1 MKQKVNGLNVIKYA
15 GAYIAFIIGSGFATG
30 QEIIQ
35 FYTSYG
41 IWGIGSIAISMFLFA
56 WVGGTVTDMGFRTK
70 GMEKVNAYGQIC
82 GKWLGTF
89 YEYFV
94 RIFLFAVVV
103 VMISGAGATLNEYY
117 GLNYYVGSLLMAVLI
132 FVAFAF
138 GFNKLLDVIGC
149 IGPVIIVF
157 SIVVAVAT
165 IVSGS
170 GLDLNVDI
178 TPIANMRSSANWW
191 ISGILYA
198 SYNIFGAI
206 PFLTTMGAGST
217 SAREVKLGGI
227 LGGVVLMTA
236 VLFMNTIFSRTGAA
250 VVGICPQFTDYVLSA
265 RCHGFDYRPVYLKQE
280 ENFQLMPER
289 VVAAIDDAVSLVYL
303 DNPNNPTGQSVPL
316 DAMRM
321 ILDKAREVGA
331 CVISDE
337 AYGDYLAPEDSAIT
351 LVNEYDNLIVMRS
364 FSKGTGLAGMRAA
377 YVAASPEIIAQIDKV
392 SNPYC
397 INGIGRRLAV
407 AALEDTAFVEESR
420 RRIAAA
426 KQALRSC
433 TGGALSMAATLDSC
447 SICLLTH
454 KDKNCDLAKLF
465 ASYGVKVVSGSDF
478 EGLGTNSVRL
488 RLPPQEQE
496 KALLCIVRDIDRGA
510 SDRVS

>member
-206 PFLTTMGAGST
+206 PFLTTMGAGQHIRQGSEAGRYFRRCGADDGGAVYECG
-217 SAREVKLGGI
+217 SASAGRRDRAVCRAYAAVGQGYFSCT
-227 LGGVVLMTA
+227 GSVVLC
-236 VLFMNTIFSRTGAA
+236 GAA
-250 VVGICPQFTDYVLSA
+250 VRYFLH
-265 RCHGFDYRPVYLKQE
+265 RCAHDVDGVQ
-280 ENFQLMPER
+280 Q
-289 VVAAIDDAVSLVYL
+289 A
-303 DNPNNPTGQSVPL
+303 
-316 DAMRM
+316 
-321 ILDKAREVGA
+321 
-331 CVISDE
+331 
-337 AYGDYLAPEDSAIT
+337 
-351 LVNEYDNLIVMRS
+351 
-364 FSKGTGLAGMRAA
+364 GTGGNQKVYHYRGGADSGGLWAGS
-377 YVAASPEIIAQIDKV
+377 ASV
-392 SNPYC
+392 RY
-397 INGIGRRLAV
+397 IGRLHLPLYGLSGASCCWCV
-407 AALEDTAFVEESR
+407 WQVSAFAALS
-420 RRIAAA
+420 
-426 KQALRSC
+426 
-433 TGGALSMAATLDSC
+433 
-447 SICLLTH
+447 
-454 KDKNCDLAKLF
+454 
-465 ASYGVKVVSGSDF
+465 
-478 EGLGTNSVRL
+478 
-488 RLPPQEQE
+488 E
-496 KALLCIVRDIDRGA
+496 KAT
-510 SDRVS
+510 

>member
-1 MKQKVNGLNVIKYA
+1 MKQKTDWLNVVKYA

-236 VLFMNTIFSRTGAA
+236 VLFMNAALLLRVDEIAQFAVPTLRLAKDISPVLGALFSVVLLCGIFSTAAPHDVDGVQQAGAGGNQEVYRHRGGA
-250 VVGICPQFTDYVLSA
+250 DSGGLWAGSA
-265 RCHGFDYRPVYLKQE
+265 
-280 ENFQLMPER
+280 
-289 VVAAIDDAVSLVYL
+289 
-303 DNPNNPTGQSVPL
+303 SV
-316 DAMRM
+316 R
-321 ILDKAREVGA
+321 
-331 CVISDE
+331 
-337 AYGDYLAPEDSAIT
+337 Y
-351 LVNEYDNLIVMRS
+351 
-364 FSKGTGLAGMRAA
+364 
-377 YVAASPEIIAQIDKV
+377 
-392 SNPYC
+392 
-397 INGIGRRLAV
+397 IGRLHLPLYGLSGHP
-407 AALEDTAFVEESR
+407 AA
-420 RRIAAA
+420 
-426 KQALRSC
+426 
-433 TGGALSMAATLDSC
+433 G
-447 SICLLTH
+447 
-454 KDKNCDLAKLF
+454 
-465 ASYGVKVVSGSDF
+465 VSGSSAHSRLYQKKQH
-478 EGLGTNSVRL
+478 ESV
-488 RLPPQEQE
+488 
-496 KALLCIVRDIDRGA
+496 
-510 SDRVS
+510 S

>member
-1 MKQKVNGLNVIKYA
+1 MKQKTDWLNVVKYA
-15 GAYIAFIIGSGFATG
+15 GAYIAFIIGSGSATG
-30 QEIIQ
+30 QEVNQ
-35 FYTSYG
+35 FYTPYG
-41 IWGIGSIAISMFLFA
+41 IWGIGSVAISMFLFA

-103 VMISGAGATLNEYY
+103 VMISGAGAMLNEYY
-117 GLNYYVGSLLMAVLI
+117 GPNYYVGSLLMAVLI
-132 FVAFAF
+132 FVGFAF

-236 VLFMNTIFSRTGAA
+236 VLFMNAALLLRVDEIAQFAVPTLRLAKDISPVLGALFSVVLLCGIFSTAA
-250 VVGICPQFTDYVLSA
+250 PMMWTVCS
-265 RCHGFDYRPVYLKQE
+265 K
-280 ENFQLMPER
+280 
-289 VVAAIDDAVSLVYL
+289 
-303 DNPNNPTGQSVPL
+303 
-316 DAMRM
+316 
-321 ILDKAREVGA
+321 
-331 CVISDE
+331 
-337 AYGDYLAPEDSAIT
+337 LAPVGTRKSSVIAAGAFGLGQLPFGT
-351 LVNEYDNLIVMRS
+351 LVGFIYPY
-364 FSKGTGLAGMRAA
+364 TGYL
-377 YVAASPEIIAQIDKV
+377 
-392 SNPYC
+392 
-397 INGIGRRLAV
+397 GILLLVCLAV
-407 AALEDTAFVEESR
+407 QRIRGYIRKNNMKASLDEE
-420 RRIAAA
+420 
-426 KQALRSC
+426 
-433 TGGALSMAATLDSC
+433 
-447 SICLLTH
+447 
-454 KDKNCDLAKLF
+454 
-465 ASYGVKVVSGSDF
+465 V
-478 EGLGTNSVRL
+478 
-488 RLPPQEQE
+488 
-496 KALLCIVRDIDRGA
+496 
-510 SDRVS
+510 

>member
-1 MKQKVNGLNVIKYA
+1 MKQKTDWLNVVKYA

-41 IWGIGSIAISMFLFA
+41 IWGIGSVAISMFLFA

-103 VMISGAGATLNEYY
+103 VMISGAGAMLNEYY
-117 GLNYYVGSLLMAVLI
+117 GPNYYVGSLLMAVLI

-198 SYNIFGAI
+198 SYIGLNKEA
-206 PFLTTMGAGST
+206 LLVEAGDKHGDLFDLKCLVGGGYIAGT
-217 SAREVKLGGI
+217 LGEKQDLHLLLLGI
-227 LGGVVLMTA
+227 
-236 VLFMNTIFSRTGAA
+236 
-250 VVGICPQFTDYVLSA
+250 Q
-265 RCHGFDYRPVYLKQE
+265 
-280 ENFQLMPER
+280 
-289 VVAAIDDAVSLVYL
+289 
-303 DNPNNPTGQSVPL
+303 
-316 DAMRM
+316 
-321 ILDKAREVGA
+321 
-331 CVISDE
+331 
-337 AYGDYLAPEDSAIT
+337 
-351 LVNEYDNLIVMRS
+351 
-364 FSKGTGLAGMRAA
+364 
-377 YVAASPEIIAQIDKV
+377 
-392 SNPYC
+392 
-397 INGIGRRLAV
+397 
-407 AALEDTAFVEESR
+407 
-420 RRIAAA
+420 
-426 KQALRSC
+426 
-433 TGGALSMAATLDSC
+433 
-447 SICLLTH
+447 
-454 KDKNCDLAKLF
+454 
-465 ASYGVKVVSGSDF
+465 
-478 EGLGTNSVRL
+478 L
-488 RLPPQEQE
+488 RLPFCTGSQRTLIDGDILVLAGQN
-496 KALLCIVRDIDRGA
+496 ALTSQTVFVEYLLVFACFVKLDGRHLFFILSLFRPDQSTLLRKSCVRLFWGLLNNSSGVFSSTITPPSMNNTRSPTSRA
-510 SDRVS
+510 KPIS

>member
-227 LGGVVLMTA
+227 LGGAVCRAYAAVGQGYFSCTGSVVLC
-236 VLFMNTIFSRTGAA
+236 GAA
-250 VVGICPQFTDYVLSA
+250 VRYFLH
-265 RCHGFDYRPVYLKQE
+265 RCAHDVDGVQ
-280 ENFQLMPER
+280 Q
-289 VVAAIDDAVSLVYL
+289 A
-303 DNPNNPTGQSVPL
+303 
-316 DAMRM
+316 
-321 ILDKAREVGA
+321 
-331 CVISDE
+331 
-337 AYGDYLAPEDSAIT
+337 
-351 LVNEYDNLIVMRS
+351 
-364 FSKGTGLAGMRAA
+364 GTGGNQKVYHYRGGADSGGLWAGS
-377 YVAASPEIIAQIDKV
+377 ASV
-392 SNPYC
+392 RY
-397 INGIGRRLAV
+397 IGRLHLPLYGLSGHP
-407 AALEDTAFVEESR
+407 AA
-420 RRIAAA
+420 
-426 KQALRSC
+426 
-433 TGGALSMAATLDSC
+433 G
-447 SICLLTH
+447 
-454 KDKNCDLAKLF
+454 
-465 ASYGVKVVSGSDF
+465 VSGRSAHSRLYQKKQH
-478 EGLGTNSVRL
+478 ESV
-488 RLPPQEQE
+488 
-496 KALLCIVRDIDRGA
+496 
-510 SDRVS
+510 S

>member
-1 MKQKVNGLNVIKYA
+1 
-15 GAYIAFIIGSGFATG
+15 
-30 QEIIQ
+30 
-35 FYTSYG
+35 
-41 IWGIGSIAISMFLFA
+41 
-56 WVGGTVTDMGFRTK
+56 
-70 GMEKVNAYGQIC
+70 MEKVNAYGQIC

-236 VLFMNTIFSRTGAA
+236 VLFMNAALLLRVDEIAQFAVPTLRLAKDISPVLGALFSVVLLCGIFSTAAPMMWTVCSKLAPVGTRKSIVIAA
-250 VVGICPQFTDYVLSA
+250 VLTAAAFGL
-265 RCHGFDYRPVYLKQE
+265 G
-280 ENFQLMPER
+280 QLPF
-289 VVAAIDDAVSLVYL
+289 
-303 DNPNNPTGQSVPL
+303 G
-316 DAMRM
+316 
-321 ILDKAREVGA
+321 
-331 CVISDE
+331 
-337 AYGDYLAPEDSAIT
+337 T
-351 LVNEYDNLIVMRS
+351 LVGFIYPYTGYLGILLLVCLAAQRIRGSIRKNNMKAS
-364 FSKGTGLAGMRAA
+364 F
-377 YVAASPEIIAQIDKV
+377 D
-392 SNPYC
+392 
-397 INGIGRRLAV
+397 
-407 AALEDTAFVEESR
+407 EE
-420 RRIAAA
+420 
-426 KQALRSC
+426 
-433 TGGALSMAATLDSC
+433 
-447 SICLLTH
+447 
-454 KDKNCDLAKLF
+454 
-465 ASYGVKVVSGSDF
+465 V
-478 EGLGTNSVRL
+478 
-488 RLPPQEQE
+488 
-496 KALLCIVRDIDRGA
+496 
-510 SDRVS
+510 

>member
-236 VLFMNTIFSRTGAA
+236 VLFMNAALLLRVDEIAQFAVPTLRLAKDISPVLGALFSVVLLCGIFSTAAPMMWTVCSKLAPVGTKKSIIIAA
-250 VVGICPQFTDYVLSA
+250 VLTAAAFGL
-265 RCHGFDYRPVYLKQE
+265 G
-280 ENFQLMPER
+280 QLPF
-289 VVAAIDDAVSLVYL
+289 
-303 DNPNNPTGQSVPL
+303 G
-316 DAMRM
+316 
-321 ILDKAREVGA
+321 
-331 CVISDE
+331 
-337 AYGDYLAPEDSAIT
+337 T
-351 LVNEYDNLIVMRS
+351 LVGFIYPY
-364 FSKGTGLAGMRAA
+364 TGYL
-377 YVAASPEIIAQIDKV
+377 
-392 SNPYC
+392 
-397 INGIGRRLAV
+397 GI
-407 AALEDTAFVEESR
+407 
-420 RRIAAA
+420 
-426 KQALRSC
+426 
-433 TGGALSMAATLDSC
+433 
-447 SICLLTH
+447 LL
-454 KDKNCDLAKLF
+454 L
-465 ASYGVKVVSGSDF
+465 V
-478 EGLGTNSVRL
+478 
-488 RLPPQEQE
+488 
-496 KALLCIVRDIDRGA
+496 
-510 SDRVS
+510 

>member
-1 MKQKVNGLNVIKYA
+1 MKQKTDWLNVVKYA

-170 GLDLNVDI
+170 
-178 TPIANMRSSANWW
+178 
-191 ISGILYA
+191 
-198 SYNIFGAI
+198 
-206 PFLTTMGAGST
+206 
-217 SAREVKLGGI
+217 
-227 LGGVVLMTA
+227 
-236 VLFMNTIFSRTGAA
+236 
-250 VVGICPQFTDYVLSA
+250 
-265 RCHGFDYRPVYLKQE
+265 
-280 ENFQLMPER
+280 
-289 VVAAIDDAVSLVYL
+289 VS
-303 DNPNNPTGQSVPL
+303 
-316 DAMRM
+316 
-321 ILDKAREVGA
+321 
-331 CVISDE
+331 
-337 AYGDYLAPEDSAIT
+337 
-351 LVNEYDNLIVMRS
+351 
-364 FSKGTGLAGMRAA
+364 
-377 YVAASPEIIAQIDKV
+377 
-392 SNPYC
+392 
-397 INGIGRRLAV
+397 
-407 AALEDTAFVEESR
+407 
-420 RRIAAA
+420 
-426 KQALRSC
+426 
-433 TGGALSMAATLDSC
+433 
-447 SICLLTH
+447 
-454 KDKNCDLAKLF
+454 
-465 ASYGVKVVSGSDF
+465 
-478 EGLGTNSVRL
+478 
-488 RLPPQEQE
+488 
-496 KALLCIVRDIDRGA
+496 
-510 SDRVS
+510 